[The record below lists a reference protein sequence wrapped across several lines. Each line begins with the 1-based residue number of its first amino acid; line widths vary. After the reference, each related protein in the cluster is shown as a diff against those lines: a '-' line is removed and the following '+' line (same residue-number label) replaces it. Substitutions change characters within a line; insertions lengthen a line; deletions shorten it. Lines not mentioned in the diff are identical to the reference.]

1 MIKITESNKN
11 DVIASLYIEAANALQ
26 HADDNVLEEGIIGKI
41 ALGAGA
47 AYVGYVTLSTL
58 IREIKQK
65 SKYNKKKKTLTSLKD
80 YEYDMDDII
89 REIEKASVIKYKPE
103 VKICLIKIT
112 NIWKKYS
119 SVLENI
125 DNQLFS
131 CKTIDE
137 FYNKKDK
144 IEDQYEKLV
153 ENLDNEIDSVIKIL
167 TESKSDYVENKDIV
181 KPLKEFFDL
190 LWTGSYYTRNLDEDD
205 FWEQIDFLQ
214 DAWRNNKTGAD
225 LEKVLSD
232 VYYCMI
238 TFPLYSVSDNYMIDK
253 VFQYIQVK
261 FGDSKKVQ
269 NESVITES
277 ILDPVNVTRCRE
289 IFDENDVMKPEVV
302 KFIEDSFNTWVKLL
316 NPDLRIFKVKGFKAI
331 GSSTGFQYT
340 DTSDLDVQVFI
351 EMIDG
356 HEFDDIW
363 ELVKLLPNGHNVPGT
378 QHPVNYFFIDENNPT
393 AENKYE
399 NLYNLDTG
407 KWEKQTP
414 ASKSEIP
421 VLYVREISRLFTD
434 AFDLLIGRYVRDM
447 QYLKDALNLDST
459 KQDISE
465 KERKETVD
473 KCTTQVR
480 ADIDSMRLADKLIH
494 GFRLQAYDDNNFF
507 HISINYMDDDDPRK
521 SMNEAIYKTLD
532 KFEYREKLKKNINEG
547 QAFLD
552 RISPT
557 GDGDSTND

>member
-47 AYVGYVTLSTL
+47 AFVGYVTLST
-58 IREIKQK
+58 IISNIKRK
-65 SKYNKKKKTLTSLKD
+65 NRYNKKKKTLTSLKD
-80 YEYDMDDII
+80 YEHDIDDVI
-89 REIEKASVIKYKPE
+89 RKIEKASVIKYKPE

-119 SVLENI
+119 SVLESI

-144 IEDQYEKLV
+144 IEDQYKKLD
-153 ENLDNEIDSVIKIL
+153 ENLDNEIDAVIKIL

-190 LWTGSYYTRNLDEDD
+190 QWTGSYYTRNLDEDD

-225 LEKVLSD
+225 LEKALSD
-232 VYYCMI
+232 AYECME
-238 TFPLYSVSDNYMIDK
+238 TFPLYSVESYKINK

-351 EMIDG
+351 EMLDG

>member
-47 AYVGYVTLSTL
+47 AFVGYVTLST
-58 IREIKQK
+58 IISNIKRK
-65 SKYNKKKKTLTSLKD
+65 NRYNKKKKTLTSLKD
-80 YEYDMDDII
+80 YEHDIDDVI

-119 SVLENI
+119 SVLESI

-144 IEDQYEKLV
+144 IEDQYKKLD
-153 ENLDNEIDSVIKIL
+153 ENLDNEIDAVIKIL

-190 LWTGSYYTRNLDEDD
+190 QWTGSYYTRNLDEDD

-225 LEKVLSD
+225 LEKALSD
-232 VYYCMI
+232 AYECME
-238 TFPLYSVSDNYMIDK
+238 TFPLYSVESYKINK

-351 EMIDG
+351 EMIDD

-434 AFDLLIGRYVRDM
+434 AFDLLIGRYTRDM

-547 QAFLD
+547 QVFLD